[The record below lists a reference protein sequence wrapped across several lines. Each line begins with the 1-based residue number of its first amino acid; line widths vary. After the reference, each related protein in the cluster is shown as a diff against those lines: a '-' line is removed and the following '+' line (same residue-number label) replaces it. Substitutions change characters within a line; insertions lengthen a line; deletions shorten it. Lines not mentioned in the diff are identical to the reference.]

1 MLILD
6 ALFALFL
13 YKLLGVNAL
22 YILGAICCLAFLRSL
37 EKIVLIL
44 TTCSQLITISL
55 AEQLEDKQDAIN

>member
-22 YILGAICCLAFLRSL
+22 YILGTICCIAFLRSL

-44 TTCSQLITISL
+44 TTCGQLISISL

>member
-22 YILGAICCLAFLRSL
+22 YILGAICCIAFLRSL

-44 TTCSQLITISL
+44 TTCGQLITISL
-55 AEQLEDKQDAIN
+55 AEQLEEKQDEFN

>member
-22 YILGAICCLAFLRSL
+22 YILGAICCIAFLRSL

-44 TTCSQLITISL
+44 TTCGQLISISL
-55 AEQLEDKQDAIN
+55 AEQLEHKQDAIN

>member
-22 YILGAICCLAFLRSL
+22 YILGAICCIAFLRSL
-37 EKIVLIL
+37 EKIMLIL
-44 TTCSQLITISL
+44 TTCGQLISISL

>member
-22 YILGAICCLAFLRSL
+22 YILGAICCIAFLRSL

-44 TTCSQLITISL
+44 TTCGQLISISL
-55 AEQLEDKQDAIN
+55 AEQLEKKQDAIN